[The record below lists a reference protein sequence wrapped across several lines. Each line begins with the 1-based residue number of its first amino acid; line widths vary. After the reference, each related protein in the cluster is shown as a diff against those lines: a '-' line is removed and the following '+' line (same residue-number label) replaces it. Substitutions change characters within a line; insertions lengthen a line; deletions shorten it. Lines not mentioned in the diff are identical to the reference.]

1 MSGAINLSGDKYG
14 RLTVISKAPHR
25 LVSGVKRTVWNC
37 VCECGGHIAVTTNSL
52 RRGNTKSCGCQKR
65 DATVAR
71 NTTHGNSKHPL
82 YQRWAG
88 MVQRCNN
95 PNHIGYKN
103 YGAKGVKVCESW
115 LKFENFLA
123 DMGEPK
129 PGESLDRYPNAG
141 GNYEPGNCR
150 WATAAEQSRNTNRNV
165 IVTVDGK
172 SMTVRD
178 WEIEKGVN
186 RGAFQRRVDLGWP
199 LERVVTEPIQ
209 PGKALEDR
217 SAA

>member
-1 MSGAINLSGDKYG
+1 MRGVPQIPVPGQKFW
-14 RLTVISKAPHR
+14 RLTAVRPTE
-25 LVSGVKRTVWNC
+25 GVKWIFRC
-37 VCECGGHIAVTTNSL
+37 DCGNEVEVVRAQVM
-52 RRGNTKSCGCQKR
+52 RGNNKSCGCQKR

-88 MVQRCNN
+88 MVQRCKN
-95 PNHIGYKN
+95 PNHVGYKN
-103 YGAKGVKVCESW
+103 YGAKGVKVCERW

-129 PGESLDRYPNAG
+129 PGESLDRYPNAKG
-141 GNYEPGNCR
+141 DYEPGNCR
-150 WATAAEQSRNTNRNV
+150 WASAADQSRNTSRNV
-165 IVTVDGK
+165 IVTVGGESK
-172 SMTVRD
+172 TVRD

-199 LERVVTEPIQ
+199 LERAVTEPIQ
-209 PGKALEDR
+209 PGKAFENR
-217 SAA
+217 S

>member
-1 MSGAINLSGDKYG
+1 MRGVPQVPVAGQKFW
-14 RLTVISKAPHR
+14 RLTAVRPTE
-25 LVSGVKRTVWNC
+25 GVKWIFRC
-37 VCECGGHIAVTTNSL
+37 DCGAEIERVRAQVM
-52 RRGNTKSCGCQKR
+52 RGNTKSCGCQKR

-95 PNHIGYKN
+95 PNHVGYKN
-103 YGAKGVKVCESW
+103 YGARGIKVCDRW

-123 DMGEPK
+123 DMGMPK
-129 PGESLDRYPNAG
+129 EGESIDRIDVDGDYTP
-141 GNYEPGNCR
+141 ENCR
-150 WATAAEQSRNTNRNV
+150 WASSAEQARNTGRNV
-165 IVTVDGK
+165 VVTVNGK

-178 WEIEKGVN
+178 WEIEKGVS

-199 LERVVTEPIQ
+199 LEKAVTEPIQ
-209 PGKALEDR
+209 PGKAFENR
-217 SAA
+217 S